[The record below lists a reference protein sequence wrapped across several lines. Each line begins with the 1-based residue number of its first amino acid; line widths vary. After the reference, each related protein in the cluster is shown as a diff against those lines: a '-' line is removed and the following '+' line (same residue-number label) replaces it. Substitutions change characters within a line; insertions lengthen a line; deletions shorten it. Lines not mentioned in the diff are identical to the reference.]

1 MAEAYS
7 FLIGRRNT
15 DCIECGT
22 ESSSGIV
29 ELYNL
34 GNVVKI
40 QIGVYYTP
48 PPYII

>member
-15 DCIECGT
+15 DFIECGT